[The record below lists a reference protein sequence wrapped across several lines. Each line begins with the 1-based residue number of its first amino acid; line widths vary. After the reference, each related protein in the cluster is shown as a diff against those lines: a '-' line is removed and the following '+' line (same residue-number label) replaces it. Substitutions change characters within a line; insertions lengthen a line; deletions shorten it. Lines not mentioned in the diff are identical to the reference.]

1 MRNINLIVIH
11 CAATKPNQDIGRA
24 EIDRW
29 HRERG
34 WLGIG
39 YHFVIRRN
47 GKVENGRPLEKAGAH
62 VQGLNAN
69 SIGICLVGGLNAK
82 GQPAPEFTAEQ
93 WDALETLVRTL
104 KKQFPNAR
112 IAGHNEFAAKACP
125 SFNVQEWRKDI
136 GI

>member
-1 MRNINLIVIH
+1 MRKINLIVIH

-34 WLGIG
+34 CLGIG

-69 SIGICLVGGLNAK
+69 SIGICLVGGLNAN

-104 KKQFPNAR
+104 KKQFPDAR

>member
-1 MRNINLIVIH
+1 MRKINLIVIH

-104 KKQFPNAR
+104 KKQFPDAR

>member
-1 MRNINLIVIH
+1 MRKINLIVIH

-93 WDALETLVRTL
+93 WDSLETLVRTL
-104 KKQFPNAR
+104 KKQFPDAR

>member
-1 MRNINLIVIH
+1 MRKIDLIVIH

-39 YHFVIRRN
+39 YHFVIRRD
-47 GKVENGRPLEKAGAH
+47 GRIENGRPVEKVGAH
-62 VQGLNAN
+62 TQGKNAT
-69 SIGICLVGGLNAK
+69 SIGICVVGGLDEK
-82 GQPAPEFTAEQ
+82 GKPAPKFTSQQ
-93 WDALETLVRTL
+93 WVALEDLVRRLTR
-104 KKQFPNAR
+104 QFPGAS

-125 SFNVQEWRKDI
+125 CFNVQEWRKDI

>member
-1 MRNINLIVIH
+1 MRKINLIVIH

-104 KKQFPNAR
+104 KAQYPDAR

-136 GI
+136 EI

>member
-1 MRNINLIVIH
+1 MRKIDLIVIH

-39 YHFVIRRN
+39 YHYVIRRD
-47 GKVENGRPLEKAGAH
+47 GRVENGRPLEKAGAH

>member
-1 MRNINLIVIH
+1 MRKIDLIVIH
-11 CAATKPNQDIGRA
+11 CSATKPSQDIGRT

-47 GKVENGRPLEKAGAH
+47 GKVENGRPVEKIGAH

-69 SIGICLVGGLNAK
+69 SIGICLVGGLNAA
-82 GQPAPEFTAEQ
+82 GHPAPEFTPQQ

-104 KKQFPNAR
+104 KAQYPDAR

-136 GI
+136 DI

>member
-1 MRNINLIVIH
+1 MRKIDLIVIH